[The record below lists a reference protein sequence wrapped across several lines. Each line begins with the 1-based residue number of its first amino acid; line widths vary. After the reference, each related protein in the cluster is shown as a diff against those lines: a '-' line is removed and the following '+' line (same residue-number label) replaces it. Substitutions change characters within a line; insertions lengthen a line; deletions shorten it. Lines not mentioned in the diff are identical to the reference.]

1 MLLVLQLR
9 LLDCRLILDSPPPQ
23 VPKLLKCAAEPVT
36 VTVETPNGKAT
47 SIATYTVLP
56 NQSGGFC

>member
-1 MLLVLQLR
+1 MIVGSSHH
-9 LLDCRLILDSPPPQ
+9 SPPPQ
-23 VPKLLKCAAEPVT
+23 VPKLLQCAAGEPVT

-47 SIATYTVLP
+47 STATYTVLP

>member
-1 MLLVLQLR
+1 MIVGSSH
-9 LLDCRLILDSPPPQ
+9 DSPPPQ
-23 VPKLLKCAAEPVT
+23 VPKLLQCAAQPVT

-47 SIATYTVLP
+47 STATYTVLP